1 MKTKA
6 QQIVD
11 YVEDNGPSTAAEL
24 GKLLNAK
31 SGDIGGYCAH
41 LVKNGTLHKDTSTR
55 PFKYY
60 KPGYDKPGYDKPVAP
75 TPTADKILAA
85 SPVIDP
91 PKPQA
96 ESLDD
101 AIDALA
107 TALVGRISE
116 VVEDKVA
123 ALVETIVST
132 RVAESIA
139 KLTATLTKPDP
150 LPVSVPK
157 LSLPKVLVCGLLD
170 DQQQMIRKEYSECLD
185 IRFVGTN
192 DNPSIWK
199 SRATHVDRVFVMTS
213 FVSHS
218 HTEALKSCGIKD
230 SIQMVSNGM
239 STLRDALTTYYT
251 EVA

>member
-11 YVEDNGPSTAAEL
+11 YVEGNGPSTAAEL

-41 LVKNGTLHKDTSTR
+41 LVKNGTLAKDTSDR

-60 KPGYDKPGYDKPVAP
+60 KPDHETPPAP

-96 ESLDD
+96 KSLDD

-150 LPVSVPK
+150 LPVPVPK